1 VWLPVQM
8 EVVQLTAQSTKAKGK
23 GTTGTTELLDGYV
36 MGSGGCRACGK
47 NTQLS
52 DGSATKMFDGLPLA
66 ELPLKKYPED
76 MATIDWLVAS
86 MAPPEK
92 KAVLLMNWF
101 LSEVR

>member
-1 VWLPVQM
+1 
-8 EVVQLTAQSTKAKGK
+8 
-23 GTTGTTELLDGYV
+23 
-36 MGSGGCRACGK
+36 
-47 NTQLS
+47 
-52 DGSATKMFDGLPLA
+52 MFDGLPLA